1 MMRLQRYE
9 KSARR
14 RNQKISTAPRCCYL
28 ISLHP
33 SYRRGLQEAKYKVRK
48 GLYRRGNGHGGD
60 SANPVGICLVAEV
73 DDAATHADEP
83 RVGR

>member
-28 ISLHP
+28 TSLHP

-60 SANPVGICLVAEV
+60 SANPARTCLAVVVDVAV
-73 DDAATHADEP
+73 SHADEP
-83 RVGR
+83 RDGR